1 MKKLM
6 SLILAFIMLIGVSVC
21 FSEQPVYA
29 SEVKNAN
36 LEAKSRNP
44 DYIDKLLDKSEYL
57 NARVD
62 QLKKANFSIDPIVR
76 SIKSVDFVYYSNEDN
91 SIVGLIQV
99 HKDFN
104 SEVRVNLKNN
114 EPETIEFIKANGE
127 KMVVGKDEEGNFN
140 KILSMPGI
148 QGEVRAAGSVW
159 WCPYVVGL
167 IGAPISGL
175 YSTIAGMIGGP
186 VALIFVTAVNTVGWT
201 WVSEQCP

>member
-62 QLKKANFSIDPIVR
+62 QLKKANFSIDPLVR
-76 SIKSVDFVYYSNEDN
+76 ET
-91 SIVGLIQV
+91 LI
-99 HKDFN
+99 
-104 SEVRVNLKNN
+104 
-114 EPETIEFIKANGE
+114 I
-127 KMVVGKDEEGNFN
+127 
-140 KILSMPGI
+140 
-148 QGEVRAAGSVW
+148 
-159 WCPYVVGL
+159 
-167 IGAPISGL
+167 
-175 YSTIAGMIGGP
+175 
-186 VALIFVTAVNTVGWT
+186 
-201 WVSEQCP
+201 